1 MFISNYQF
9 ETSLPDASQCAF
21 QENEIYTFKDTLRE
35 ISSSNKTQVFT
46 KNMTVS
52 IWVVGTLSQLI
63 IRVFTLKSNFFKNK
77 VVSGKTKI
85 FCDRS
90 SLYSPF

>member
-1 MFISNYQF
+1 MQVSVLFKKMKFTILRILSGKSYHQIK
-9 ETSLPDASQCAF
+9 LKCSQ
-21 QENEIYTFKDTLRE
+21 
-35 ISSSNKTQVFT
+35 
-46 KNMTVS
+46 NMTVS

-63 IRVFTLKSNFFKNK
+63 IRVFTLKSNFLKNK
-77 VVSGKTKI
+77 VGSGKTKI